1 MAKQTPD
8 FTNGMTFEAGAEAFA
23 KGYEQ
28 MVATFKQQI
37 ETLVPNSTKNFDEF
51 AAFGRGNVNAALQA
65 GSIAAKGAQ
74 IIGEEIAAYNKKA
87 LDTGVA
93 NAKSLFGVKTVQ
105 EAVDLQTGFA
115 RAGFDELVAQSTKL
129 GKLSAKVVEETQA
142 PLNARIN
149 TAVETFS
156 KPVTF

>member
-8 FTNGMTFEAGAEAFA
+8 FTNGMTFEAGTEAFA

-28 MVATFKQQI
+28 MVAAFKQQV
-37 ETLVPNSTKNFDEF
+37 ETVAPNATKTFDEL
-51 AAFGRGNVNAALQA
+51 AAFGRGNVDAAIQA
-65 GSIAAKGAQ
+65 GSIAAKGVQA
-74 IIGEEIAAYNKKA
+74 IGEELAAYNKKA
-87 LDTGVA
+87 LDIGVA

-105 EAVDLQTGFA
+105 EAVELQTGFA
-115 RAGFDELVAQSTKL
+115 RAGFDELVAESTKL

-142 PLNARIN
+142 PINARIN
-149 TAVETFS
+149 DAVETFS